1 MWIYGSDMDGESMKN
16 VILQLVMAFVGS
28 LGFAMLFRLRRN
40 ERAIIETAYAQGW
53 VKPQPPAVRTGKNI
67 AVVGSGPSGLAAAA
81 LAAVYAELLAARK
94 RAPVPLFLIPSVVPL
109 IPGSTLYYTMSA
121 AVQGNTEEVSHY
133 GSLTLQYALSIAGG
147 ICIVWTLLSIF
158 RRYYVLQTQVT
169 ANEVNSDK

>member
-1 MWIYGSDMDGESMKN
+1 MKD

-28 LGFAMLFRLRRN
+28 LGFAMLFRLR
-40 ERAIIETAYAQGW
+40 QSLW
-53 VKPQPPAVRTGKNI
+53 VSASLGGVICWGGYLLV
-67 AVVGSGPSGLAAAA
+67 ASA
-81 LAAVYAELLAARK
+81 LSAVYADFLAARK

-147 ICIVWTLLSIF
+147 ICIVWTILSIF
-158 RRYYVLQTQVT
+158 RRYYVLRT
-169 ANEVNSDK
+169 NRIK

>member
-28 LGFAMLFRLRRN
+28 LGFAMLFRLRRVLWIS
-40 ERAIIETAYAQGW
+40 ASLGGVFCWGGYLLVMYFSDGQIFT
-53 VKPQPPAVRTGKNI
+53 
-67 AVVGSGPSGLAAAA
+67 SGLAAAA

-94 RAPVPLFLIPSVVPL
+94 RAPAPLFLIPSVVPL

-147 ICIVWTLLSIF
+147 ICIAWTLLSIF
-158 RRYYVLQTQVT
+158 RRYYVLQT
-169 ANEVNSDK
+169 NKGK

>member
-28 LGFAMLFRLRRN
+28 LGFAMLFRLRR
-40 ERAIIETAYAQGW
+40 ALWISASLGGVFCWGGYLLVMYFSDGQIFT
-53 VKPQPPAVRTGKNI
+53 
-67 AVVGSGPSGLAAAA
+67 SGLAAAA
-81 LAAVYAELLAARK
+81 LAAVYAELLAVRK
-94 RAPVPLFLIPSVVPL
+94 RAPVPL

>member
-1 MWIYGSDMDGESMKN
+1 MKD

-28 LGFAMLFRLRRN
+28 LGFAMLFHLRKTLWIS
-40 ERAIIETAYAQGW
+40 ASLG
-53 VKPQPPAVRTGKNI
+53 G
-67 AVVGSGPSGLAAAA
+67 VVCWGCYLLVLYLSNQIFVAGLAASA
-81 LAAVYAELLAARK
+81 LAAVYADILASRK
-94 RAPVPLFLIPSVVPL
+94 RAPVPLFLIPSIVPL

-158 RRYYVLQTQVT
+158 RRYYVLRT
-169 ANEVNSDK
+169 NKIK

>member
-1 MWIYGSDMDGESMKN
+1 MKD

-28 LGFAMLFRLRRN
+28 LGFAMLFRLR
-40 ERAIIETAYAQGW
+40 QSLW
-53 VKPQPPAVRTGKNI
+53 VSASLGGVICWGGQI
-67 AVVGSGPSGLAAAA
+67 FISGLVASA
-81 LAAVYAELLAARK
+81 LSAVYADFLAARK

-147 ICIVWTLLSIF
+147 ICIVWTILSIF
-158 RRYYVLQTQVT
+158 RRYYVLRT
-169 ANEVNSDK
+169 NRLK